1 MKRLFATSLAIL
13 LAAPPFASPAPQQ
26 GATPTPLSVSHAPVG
41 CMVAGTNPQIEAA
54 ITPDGETQT
63 TRVYFKSAL
72 GDKFYYVEMVP
83 TGGRYLAALPK
94 PESAAG
100 SVTYYVEGVARDC
113 GLGKTPEQNSIV
125 VEVLQ
130 DCRDKTAAVLGA
142 SEPVRVF
149 STDGGTALPR
159 GFSGISSVV
168 ASSSGPCVPPL
179 APTQAGGSFL
189 TSTAGII
196 TMAAVAVGVTT
207 AVIVATND
215 DEVASPIR

>member
-1 MKRLFATSLAIL
+1 VTVDSDAVHLSSPHHPGVVKPFTSVVEPGQYEREDRLGLREVRA
-13 LAAPPFASPAPQQ
+13 LAADSRDIAGEIAR
-26 GATPTPLSVSHAPVG
+26 GADA
-41 CMVAGTNPQIEAA
+41 E
-54 ITPDGETQT
+54 
-63 TRVYFKSAL
+63 R
-72 GDKFYYVEMVP
+72 
-83 TGGRYLAALPK
+83 
-94 PESAAG
+94 
-100 SVTYYVEGVARDC
+100 ARCNC

-125 VEVLQ
+125 VEVLR

-207 AVIVATND
+207 AIIVATND